1 MLCVV
6 LNEGFREGKWSE
18 MPFLKLFVFLVV
30 IVQETVF
37 LSPLKSGRPV
47 SCTYIKAEKAK
58 YNSFLKSNTYGQC
71 SCFADIYPVLIPLP
85 FPVAGLAVTPS
96 CTQL

>member
-1 MLCVV
+1 MATVTTYGRGNGGEAFDLGWDCDRSAVA
-6 LNEGFREGKWSE
+6 
-18 MPFLKLFVFLVV
+18 
-30 IVQETVF
+30 ETVF

-71 SCFADIYPVLIPLP
+71 SRFADIYPVLIPLP
-85 FPVAGLAVTPS
+85 FPVVGLAVTPS